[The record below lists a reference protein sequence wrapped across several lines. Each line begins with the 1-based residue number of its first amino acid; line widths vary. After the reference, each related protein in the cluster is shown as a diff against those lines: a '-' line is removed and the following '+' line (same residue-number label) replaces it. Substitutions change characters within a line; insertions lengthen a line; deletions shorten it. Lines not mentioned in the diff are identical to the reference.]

1 LQKKSLCGGVSDADL
16 AQLHILATSVTV
28 IAVRDRSYRLFVQ
41 STADVLLLQLARQRC
56 ACAITANQ
64 AVMVDVSVLSLPA
77 GDYDFNGVVD
87 AADLAVWQSTFGSTI
102 NAAAGG
108 NENGIV
114 DTADYN
120 IWPAGVPEPSTIRL
134 LIAGSVFLTTRRQRR
149 RCRV

>member
-1 LQKKSLCGGVSDADL
+1 
-16 AQLHILATSVTV
+16 
-28 IAVRDRSYRLFVQ
+28 
-41 STADVLLLQLARQRC
+41 
-56 ACAITANQ
+56 
-64 AVMVDVSVLSLPA
+64 MVDVSVLSLPA